1 MGYTHYWNF
10 IEEPSREKFI
20 EFAEGVKQWVATAQ
34 EAGIEIADE
43 EYGDDKIVFNG
54 VGANSHETFYV
65 SADGVDFN
73 FCKTAQK
80 PYDTAVTASLILAK
94 KIFGDNIKI
103 SSDGDWSDWESGQ
116 LLYESVYNI
125 QPENILVWATRYS
138 MT

>member
-20 EFAEGVKQWVATAQ
+20 EFAEGVKQIVATAQ
-34 EAGIEIADE
+34 EAGIDIADE

-54 VGANSHETFYV
+54 VGADSHETFFV

-80 PYDTAVTASLILAK
+80 PYDIAVTASLILAK
-94 KIFGDNIKI
+94 KVFGDNIKI
-103 SSDGDWSDWESGQ
+103 SSDGDWSDWEGGQ
-116 LLYESVYNI
+116 LLYESVYDV
-125 QPENILVWATRYS
+125 QSENFID
-138 MT
+138 

>member
-1 MGYTHYWNF
+1 MGYTHYFNF

-20 EFAEGVKQWVATAQ
+20 EFAEGVKQLVATAQ

-54 VGANSHETFYV
+54 VGANSHETFFV

-94 KIFGDNIKI
+94 KIFGDKFQV
-103 SSDGDWSDWESGQ
+103 SSDGLWREWESGQ
-116 LLYESVYNI
+116 LLYESVFNI
-125 QPENILVWATRYS
+125 QPENILV
-138 MT
+138 

>member
-10 IEEPSREKFI
+10 NEKPSQEKFA
-20 EFAEGVKQWVATAQ
+20 ELVEGVKQLVATAQ

-54 VGANSHETFYV
+54 VGANAHESFFV

-116 LLYESVYNI
+116 LLYESVYDI
-125 QPENILVWATRYS
+125 QPESVFS
-138 MT
+138 

>member
-1 MGYTHYWNF
+1 MGYTHYFNF

-20 EFAEGVKQWVATAQ
+20 EFAEGVKQLVATAQ

-54 VGANSHETFYV
+54 VGANSHETFFV

-116 LLYESVYNI
+116 LLYESVYDI
-125 QPENILVWATRYS
+125 QPESVFS
-138 MT
+138 

>member
-1 MGYTHYWNF
+1 MGYTHYFNF

-20 EFAEGVKQWVATAQ
+20 EFAEGVKQLVATAQ

-54 VGANSHETFYV
+54 VGANSHETFFV

-116 LLYESVYNI
+116 LLYESVYDI
-125 QPENILVWATRYS
+125 QPESVLA
-138 MT
+138 

>member
-1 MGYTHYWNF
+1 MGYTHYFNF

-20 EFAEGVKQWVATAQ
+20 EFAEGVKQLVATAQ

-54 VGANSHETFYV
+54 VGANSHETFFV

-125 QPENILVWATRYS
+125 QPESVLA
-138 MT
+138 

>member
-10 IEEPSREKFI
+10 TEEPSREKFI
-20 EFAEGVKQWVATAQ
+20 EFAEGVKQLVTTAQ
-34 EAGIEIADE
+34 EAGIDIADE

-54 VGANSHETFYV
+54 VGADAHETFFV

-94 KIFGDNIKI
+94 KIFGDNIEV
-103 SSDGDWSDWESGQ
+103 SSDGDWSDWQSGV

-125 QPENILVWATRYS
+125 QPENILANA
-138 MT
+138 

>member
-10 IEEPSREKFI
+10 IEEPSREKFV
-20 EFAEGVKQWVATAQ
+20 EFAEGVKQLVATAQ

-54 VGANSHETFYV
+54 VGTNSHETFFV
-65 SADGVDFN
+65 SAGGVDFN

-103 SSDGDWSDWESGQ
+103 SSDGNWSEWESGQ

-125 QPENILVWATRYS
+125 QPESVLV
-138 MT
+138 